1 MEEKT
6 FVPGDLSQSAQPELS
21 PEGISYLMTAAKWGK
36 FLAILGFISIAF
48 VLLAGLLMGVVFS
61 LMEDKLG
68 SLGGMAT
75 MISPKWFSILYIVFG
90 IIGFLPVYFLNSFSN
105 NISRSV
111 RNNDTQSMTVGLKRL
126 KSLFVFIGI
135 YTIALIA
142 LYIIIIIVVA
152 STALLAV

>member
-1 MEEKT
+1 MEETT
-6 FVPGDLSQSAQPELS
+6 FTSTDPNQATQPQLS
-21 PEGISYLMTAAKWGK
+21 PEGINYLMTAAKWGK

-48 VLLAGLLMGVVFS
+48 VLLAGLLMGVIFS
-61 LMEDKLG
+61 LMEDKLA
-68 SLGGMAT
+68 SFGGMAT
-75 MISPKWFSILYIVFG
+75 MISPKMFSVFYIIFG

-111 RNNDTQSMTVGLKRL
+111 RNNDTHRMTIGLKRL

-142 LYIIIIIVVA
+142 LYIVLVIVITSA
-152 STALLAV
+152 ALLAA